1 MNWCMKRY
9 IFVFLLRGLLL
20 NVHVFLIENKDLT
33 HGLPRAIGLFG
44 FYTKYLSKFDI
55 LNL

>member
-1 MNWCMKRY
+1 MKRY